1 MKRQALSALRIAKK
15 HGAHG
20 FERKKSFGG
29 RLGSDRIGDGEVLE
43 AKGLNRECYRDQD
56 RR

>member
-20 FERKKSFGG
+20 FERKKGFGG
-29 RLGSDRIGDGEVLE
+29 RLGSDRIGDGEVLK
-43 AKGLNRECYRDQD
+43 AKGLNRECYRDQA